1 MYYGQIFVKEIVNV
15 KNKNLN
21 LIQRLITY
29 KN

>member
-1 MYYGQIFVKEIVNV
+1 MYYGQIFVKEIVNI